1 MSIIEKLE
9 NNERL
14 EYEDAIKL
22 YDLDLFTLAKYAN
35 KIREEKHGK
44 KHTSILIDI

>member
-14 EYEDAIKL
+14 TLEDGVAL
-22 YDLDLFTLAKYAN
+22 YDLDLFTLAHYAN
-35 KIREEKHGK
+35 KIRETKHGK
-44 KHTSILIDI
+44 KNIF

>member
-9 NNERL
+9 NNQRL
-14 EYEDAIKL
+14 NYEDAIKL
-22 YDLDLFTLAKYAN
+22 YDLDLFTLALYAN

-44 KHTSILIDI
+44 